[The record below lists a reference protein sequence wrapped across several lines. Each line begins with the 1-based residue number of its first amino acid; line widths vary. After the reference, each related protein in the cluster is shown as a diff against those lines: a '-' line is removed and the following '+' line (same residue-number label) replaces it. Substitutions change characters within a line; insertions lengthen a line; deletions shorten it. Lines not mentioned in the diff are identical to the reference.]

1 MLLLKSHPSVQIG
14 NFKCQAFKAKSWM
27 IVNRVSMSSTD
38 HFHKVLRAMSA
49 KITFMRKKK
58 EMLQQTGWK
67 YMFWKRWDKFYHF
80 ALTESPAA
88 LGGLKTFS
96 IFWQNQKG
104 LWLFMWHFVPFRSST
119 TAPLSQ
125 QHTSSLFK
133 GFDFICHIEKLIVIF
148 VWNVK
153 SMMLWHEKLTRLY
166 SFQFIVSQSLLG
178 TYPVAHVIVGDSSG
192 SMLDTT
198 VGSLGAWFALS
209 CWGTNTGS
217 KIKIIHALHKM
228 SG

>member
-27 IVNRVSMSSTD
+27 IVSRVSMSSTD

-88 LGGLKTFS
+88 LGGSKLFPFSDKTRKDFDCLCDTLYLSGRPRLLHFHNNIPPVCLKDL
-96 IFWQNQKG
+96 I
-104 LWLFMWHFVPFRSST
+104 LF
-119 TAPLSQ
+119 A
-125 QHTSSLFK
+125 
-133 GFDFICHIEKLIVIF
+133 I
-148 VWNVK
+148 
-153 SMMLWHEKLTRLY
+153 
-166 SFQFIVSQSLLG
+166 
-178 TYPVAHVIVGDSSG
+178 
-192 SMLDTT
+192 
-198 VGSLGAWFALS
+198 
-209 CWGTNTGS
+209 
-217 KIKIIHALHKM
+217 
-228 SG
+228 